1 MKGGGEWVRLQKLAV
16 EFGFDASSL
25 ATKVSSKV
33 RWGSTLRTIGDVLV
47 ESRAS
52 LHIDT
57 LDEDLPRRQIHG
69 GDVIGLELLP

>member
-1 MKGGGEWVRLQKLAV
+1 M
-16 EFGFDASSL
+16 
-25 ATKVSSKV
+25 
-33 RWGSTLRTIGDVLV
+33 RWGSTLRTIDDVLV